1 MEDRGSACEFDNN
14 KLRWI
19 ILWRFCDIFKC
30 SILILFEFK
39 SQFWISSSTMPGVQ
53 NWQTSPLHFV
63 DQIFAKNNVV
73 VIPPSNDVET
83 RSIND
88 RLKDSF
94 KQVSNFFQ
102 DKVEPT
108 KWSTIPSLNDVPV
121 DDLYDGQIVR
131 FRGMIQVNLCTC

>member
-1 MEDRGSACEFDNN
+1 
-14 KLRWI
+14 
-19 ILWRFCDIFKC
+19 
-30 SILILFEFK
+30 
-39 SQFWISSSTMPGVQ
+39 MPGVQ

-73 VIPPSNDVET
+73 VIPPSNDVGT
-83 RSIND
+83 RALND

-131 FRGMIQVNLCTC
+131 FRGMIQVNLCIC